1 MQFGTIYVI
10 IYELVYK
17 NLNYFEMKNILFL
30 VVGAFCFSGVYSQS
44 VERYK
49 EYHDN
54 GRTLILQGEYE
65 KAISYLD
72 TAINIMPYYTA
83 IFQDRGYA
91 KMQLKKYEDA
101 ILDFDHVLNKKP
113 YLTEVRLQR
122 GMALYH
128 VNRLNE
134 SESDLLE
141 VLNSNP
147 NKSHEVIIY
156 LDNIQ
161 KEREITA
168 QQNYNESLESMRYQI
183 ENERI
188 YRARH
193 REEVIWN
200 TVIPLAFWTTV
211 FLTW

>member
-1 MQFGTIYVI
+1 M
-10 IYELVYK
+10 K
-17 NLNYFEMKNILFL
+17 NLLFL
-30 VVGAFCFSGVYSQS
+30 FIGIFYFSAIFSQN

-65 KAISYLD
+65 KAILHLD
-72 TAINIMPYYTA
+72 TAISIMPYYST

-91 KMQLKKYEDA
+91 KMQLKKYQEA

-113 YLTEVRLQR
+113 YLSEVRLQR

-128 VNRLNE
+128 ENRLNE
-134 SESDLLE
+134 SESDLIK

-147 NKSHEVIIY
+147 NKSREAIIY
-156 LDNIQ
+156 LNNIQ
-161 KEREITA
+161 KEQELES
-168 QQNYNESLESMRYQI
+168 QQNYGEMLQSIRFQI

-200 TVIPLAFWTTV
+200 TVVPLAFWTTV

>member
-1 MQFGTIYVI
+1 M
-10 IYELVYK
+10 K
-17 NLNYFEMKNILFL
+17 NLLFL
-30 VVGAFCFSGVYSQS
+30 FIGVFGFSGVFSQN
-44 VERYK
+44 VERYM

-65 KAISYLD
+65 KAILYLD
-72 TAINIMPYYTA
+72 TAITIMPYYST

-91 KMQLKKYEDA
+91 KMQLKKYDEA
-101 ILDFDHVLNKKP
+101 ILDFDHVLSKKP
-113 YLTEVRLQR
+113 YLSEVRLQR

-128 VNRLNE
+128 LNRLNE
-134 SESDLLE
+134 SESDLIE

-147 NKSHEVIIY
+147 NKSREVIIY

-161 KEREITA
+161 RERDITA
-168 QQNYNESLESMRYQI
+168 QQNYDAMLQSMRFQV

-200 TVIPLAFWTTV
+200 TVVPLAFWTTV

>member
-1 MQFGTIYVI
+1 M
-10 IYELVYK
+10 K
-17 NLNYFEMKNILFL
+17 NLLFL
-30 VVGAFCFSGVYSQS
+30 VIGIFGFSGVFSQN
-44 VERYK
+44 VERYM
-49 EYHDN
+49 EYHDK

-65 KAISYLD
+65 KAVLYLD
-72 TAINIMPYYTA
+72 TAINIMPYYST

-91 KMQLKKYEDA
+91 KMQLKKYAEA
-101 ILDFDHVLNKKP
+101 ILDFDHVLSKKP
-113 YLTEVRLQR
+113 YLSEVRLQR

-128 VNRLNE
+128 LNRLNE
-134 SESDLLE
+134 SESDLIE

-147 NKSHEVIIY
+147 NKSREVIIY

-168 QQNYNESLESMRYQI
+168 QQNYDAMLQSIRFQV
-183 ENERI
+183 ENERL

-200 TVIPLAFWTTV
+200 TVVPLAFWTTV

>member
-1 MQFGTIYVI
+1 
-10 IYELVYK
+10 
-17 NLNYFEMKNILFL
+17 MKNIFFL
-30 VVGAFCFSGVYSQS
+30 VVGVFYFSGVFSQN

-49 EYHDN
+49 EYHDK
-54 GRTLILQGEYE
+54 GKTLILQGEYE
-65 KAISYLD
+65 KAILYLD
-72 TAINIMPYYTA
+72 TAINIMPYYPT
-83 IFQDRGYA
+83 IFKDRGYA

-113 YLTEVRLQR
+113 YLFEVRLQR

-141 VLNSNP
+141 VLNSKP
-147 NKSHEVIIY
+147 NKSHEAIIY
-156 LDNIQ
+156 LNNIRE
-161 KEREITA
+161 EREITS
-168 QQNYNESLESMRYQI
+168 QQNYDEMLQSIRFKI

-188 YRARH
+188 HRARH

-200 TVIPLAFWTTV
+200 TIVPLAFWTTV
-211 FLTW
+211 FLSW

>member
-1 MQFGTIYVI
+1 M
-10 IYELVYK
+10 
-17 NLNYFEMKNILFL
+17 
-30 VVGAFCFSGVYSQS
+30 
-44 VERYK
+44 
-49 EYHDN
+49 
-54 GRTLILQGEYE
+54 QGEYE
-65 KAISYLD
+65 KAILYLD
-72 TAINIMPYYTA
+72 TAITIMPYYST

-91 KMQLKKYEDA
+91 KMQLKKYDEA
-101 ILDFDHVLNKKP
+101 ILDFDHVLSKTP
-113 YLTEVRLQR
+113 YLSEVRLQR

-128 VNRLNE
+128 LNRLNE

-147 NKSHEVIIY
+147 KKSREVIIY

-161 KEREITA
+161 REREITA
-168 QQNYNESLESMRYQI
+168 QQNYDAMLQSMRFQV

-200 TVIPLAFWTTV
+200 TVVPLAFWTTV